1 MTTQFQNKAVRR
13 LTWRNPDEN
22 TKNKIDYTMTDKP
35 SIVSDVTVMN
45 SVNTGS
51 DGNGGSVMS
60 NTRAE
65 MRKLLNKNTQI
76 RVDTQTIR
84 TKKNTFQLELKNRC
98 TALAE
103 HVDIS
108 ILL

>member
-1 MTTQFQNKAVRR
+1 
-13 LTWRNPDEN
+13 
-22 TKNKIDYTMTDKP
+22 MTDKP

-51 DGNGGSVMS
+51 DGNVGSVMS

-65 MRKLLNKNTQI
+65 RRKPINENTQI
-76 RVDTQTIR
+76 RVDTQMIT
-84 TKKNTFQLELKNRC
+84 TKKNTFQIELKNRF

-103 HVDIS
+103 RDDI
-108 ILL
+108 IMPGQ